1 MVSQEEEK
9 LTKQMNK
16 NRANIQ
22 SKVAAADKAVQFQR
36 DGVRV
41 KARRGQATNS
51 HSLAERARREKIS
64 MSMKLLQ
71 SLVPGCDQITGKAQI
86 LDEII
91 KYVQLLQNQVECLAA
106 QLASVDLMLYFCELN
121 QSANPSASERL
132 LCCLEPQFSSALEPS
147 STQFGSLA
155 DATPTSASIL
165 LTEEQKANLIHQAIW
180 EKKENSEMGNRLD

>member
-16 NRANIQ
+16 NRANKQ

-71 SLVPGCDQITGKAQI
+71 SLVPGCDQITGKARI

-91 KYVQLLQNQVECLAA
+91 KYVQLLQNQVECLTA

-132 LCCLEPQFSSALEPS
+132 CCLEPQFSSVLEPS
-147 STQFGSLA
+147 PTQFGSLV
-155 DATPTSASIL
+155 DVTPTSASIL
-165 LTEEQKANLIHQAIW
+165 LTEEQKASLIHQAIW

>member
-1 MVSQEEEK
+1 MEEEK

-16 NRANIQ
+16 NRANKQ

-71 SLVPGCDQITGKAQI
+71 SLVPGCDQITGKARI

-91 KYVQLLQNQVECLAA
+91 KYVQLLQNQVECLTA

-132 LCCLEPQFSSALEPS
+132 CCLEPQFSSVLEPS
-147 STQFGSLA
+147 PTQFGSLV
-155 DATPTSASIL
+155 DVTPTSASIL
-165 LTEEQKANLIHQAIW
+165 LTEEQKASLIHQAIW

>member
-1 MVSQEEEK
+1 MVGVEEEK

-16 NRANIQ
+16 NRANKQ
-22 SKVAAADKAVQFQR
+22 SKVAAADKGVQFQR

-64 MSMKLLQ
+64 TRMKLLQ

-91 KYVQLLQNQVECLAA
+91 KYVQLLQNQVECLSA
-106 QLASVDLMLYFCELN
+106 QLASVDLMLYICEMN
-121 QSANPSASERL
+121 QSANPSASERP
-132 LCCLEPQFSSALEPS
+132 CCLEPQFPSVLEPS

-165 LTEEQKANLIHQAIW
+165 LTEEQKASLIHQATW
-180 EKKENSEMGNRLD
+180 EKKENSEMGDRLD